1 MTDQKVFEFQT
12 EGLSYTVTVSLG
24 EDGKYYAAITVI
36 EGSAD
41 INAIY
46 WGDDAID
53 GASAKLPGPL
63 NMNGDG
69 STYEG
74 EPVQWDDALKLS
86 DPGLGRLGTEKET
99 YLQAGDTLQIELPI
113 ESLDEIEF
121 FGIRATSTST
131 PEGSI
136 KAVSGDPETPDD
148 PEDPDEPED
157 PPFDKVFFDYGTDPD
172 GTSLGGFFI
181 LSEEPEENPF
191 NIPALPEG
199 TEPTFANYVS
209 YFEEIGGDIRSITS
223 VAFYETDENGDPV
236 ETFRFD
242 APEGGFADADAVI
255 AAYDDAIA
263 TMAEED
269 AGEELMAFLSTG
281 LLPEDEPYI
290 EDEPELDE
298 ATLD

>member
-1 MTDQKVFEFQT
+1 MPDQKVFEFQT

-24 EDGKYYAAITVI
+24 EDGNYYASITMI

-41 INAIY
+41 INAVY
-46 WGDDAID
+46 WGDDTID

-63 NMNGDG
+63 NMNGAG
-69 STYEG
+69 SIYEG

-86 DPGLGRLGTEKET
+86 DPGLGILGAEKET
-99 YLQAGDTLQIELPI
+99 YLQAGDTLQFQLPI
-113 ESLDEIEF
+113 DSLDEIDF

-136 KAVSGDPETPDD
+136 KAVSGDPETPEDPDD
-148 PEDPDEPED
+148 PEE
-157 PPFDKVFFDYGTDPD
+157 PPFDKVFFDYGTDED
-172 GTSLGGFFI
+172 GVPLGGYFI

-191 NIPALPEG
+191 DVPALPEG

-209 YFEEIGGDIRSITS
+209 YFEEIGGDIGSIYS
-223 VAFYETDENGDPV
+223 VAFFETDENGDPV

-255 AAYDDAIA
+255 AAYEDAIA

-281 LLPEDEPYI
+281 TLPEDEPYV

-298 ATLD
+298 AMLD